1 MKFTV
6 VLEAA
11 EEGGYTV
18 QCVELPAAISQGE
31 TKKKALKNIKE
42 AIQLVLEVRKE
53 QGAILGELMTVEIAH
68 AQAAGAFRGR
78 IDQGPHQAGFCHS
91 PTKGSHVFLQGGSDT
106 TVVPFHDE
114 VKKSTLKR
122 ILKQTNVTL
131 DQLLE
136 EL

>member
-1 MKFTV
+1 VKFTV

-68 AQAAGAFRGR
+68 A
-78 IDQGPHQAGFCHS
+78 
-91 PTKGSHVFLQGGSDT
+91 
-106 TVVPFHDE
+106 
-114 VKKSTLKR
+114 
-122 ILKQTNVTL
+122 
-131 DQLLE
+131 
-136 EL
+136 